1 MNSSN
6 GTAISTRKLSRSFG
20 SLPAVIDLDLSI
32 PQGEIYGFL
41 GPNGAGKSTTT
52 QMLCTLLKPSSGE
65 ARVAGCEIV
74 KESAKLRLRIGV
86 TLQETALDD
95 KLTGREILIYQG
107 KFYGLNRSEI
117 QRRIKE
123 VSPILDVSALD
134 RRVGTYSGGM
144 KRRLDVAA
152 SLMHN
157 PSILFLD
164 EPTTGLDPVSRA
176 AVWEQVRQLNSELG
190 ITIFLTTQYLEEAD
204 ALADRVGIMDE
215 GRLRAEGDPETLKRN
230 IGAEVISVRIAG
242 ECSERAVHALKK
254 LPGVTNVDIQ
264 GSEVTVACDNGAATI
279 SPVALALAG
288 TELPVVEISLHKP
301 TLDDV
306 FLSLTGRRLQVD
318 EEPDPLESPPK
329 TAAAGDQDRRPQTL

>member
-1 MNSSN
+1 MSSN
-6 GTAISTRKLSRSFG
+6 DTAIFTRRLSRSFG
-20 SLPAVIDLDLSI
+20 SLTAVEDLDLSI

-52 QMLCTLLKPSSGE
+52 QMLCTLLKPSSG
-65 ARVAGCEIV
+65 AGKVAGCDIV
-74 KESAKLRLRIGV
+74 SESAKLRLRIGV
-86 TLQETALDD
+86 TLQDTALDD

-123 VSPILDVSALD
+123 VSPILDVPALD
-134 RRVGTYSGGM
+134 RKVGTYSGGM

-164 EPTTGLDPVSRA
+164 EPTTGLDPASRA
-176 AVWEQVRQLNSELG
+176 EVWTQVRHLNSELG

-204 ALADRVGIMDE
+204 ALANRVGIMDE
-215 GRLRAEGDPETLKRN
+215 GRLRAEGDPETLKRS
-230 IGAEVISVRIAG
+230 IGTDVISVRLAE
-242 ECSERAVHALKK
+242 ECSEKAVDALRK
-254 LPGVTNVDIQ
+254 LPGVTNVNIQ
-264 GSEVTVACDNGAATI
+264 GSEVTVACDNGAATV
-279 SPVALALAG
+279 SPAALALAD

-306 FLSLTGRRLQVD
+306 FLGLTGRRLQVD
-318 EEPDPLESPPK
+318 EEQDQLEASPEDDRG
-329 TAAAGDQDRRPQTL
+329 AAP